1 MEGKMTFDVRTLL
14 TARPRLA
21 FLALSFILAWSIW
34 IPAGLWAPKL
44 FLPAVLLGAW
54 TPTFAAVL
62 LTAVSEGGAG
72 VRRYLSGL
80 LKWCVGLQWWL
91 VALFSIAAISYAA
104 VGIYV
109 LTGGAVPPLN
119 LPKGVSHSAWPLVA
133 AIAFV
138 INIFAGG
145 PLAEDV
151 GWRGYF
157 LPKLR
162 ETMPAFDASLLVG
175 VVWVIW
181 HAPMFLFPQ
190 GGQVVGFMPFP
201 AFALMTIAWSV
212 FMAWVY
218 VNTQSILM
226 AVLFHAAIN
235 TTLGTFGV
243 LGRGALGQ
251 STETLAPV
259 YLNIAVS
266 WAAVLLIL
274 VMFGR
279 DLTRRPRAAVGGRSG
294 VAPALG

>member
-1 MEGKMTFDVRTLL
+1 MMFDVRTLL

-21 FLALSFILAWSIW
+21 FITLSFLLAWSIW
-34 IPAGLWAPKL
+34 IPAGLWAHKL
-44 FLPAVLLGAW
+44 FLPAVLVGAW

-62 LTAVSEGGAG
+62 LTAVSDGAAG
-72 VRRYLSGL
+72 VRHYLSGL
-80 LKWCVGLQWWL
+80 LKWRVGLRWWL
-91 VALFSIAAISYAA
+91 VTLFSIAAISYVAI
-104 VGIYV
+104 GIYV
-109 LTGGAVPPLN
+109 LMGGAVPPLN

-162 ETMPAFDASLLVG
+162 ESMPAFDASLLVG
-175 VVWVIW
+175 VVWVVW
-181 HAPMFLFPQ
+181 HAPMFLFSQ

-201 AFALMTIAWSV
+201 AFALMTMAWSV
-212 FMAWVY
+212 FMAFVY

-226 AVLFHAAIN
+226 AVLYHAAIN

-251 STETLAPV
+251 STESLTPV
-259 YLNIAVS
+259 WLHIAVA
-266 WAAVLLIL
+266 WATVLAI
-274 VMFGR
+274 VVVFGR
-279 DLTRRPRAAVGGRSG
+279 DFTRRPRTAADERGGAQPVLS
-294 VAPALG
+294 

>member
-1 MEGKMTFDVRTLL
+1 MNPEFRTK
-14 TARPRLA
+14 TWPRVA
-21 FLALSFILAWSIW
+21 FVVLSFVLAWSIW

-54 TPTFAAVL
+54 TPTLAGVA
-62 LTAVSEGGAG
+62 LTAITDGVPG
-72 VRRYLSGL
+72 VRRYLAGL
-80 LKWCVGLQWWL
+80 LKWRVGLQWWL
-91 VALFSIAAISYAA
+91 VTLFSIAAISYAA
-104 VGIYV
+104 IGIYV
-109 LTGGAVPPLN
+109 LMGGTVPPLN
-119 LPKGVSHSAWPLVA
+119 LPKGIPQSAWPLVA

-138 INIFAGG
+138 VNIFVGG

-181 HAPMFLFPQ
+181 HAPMFFFPS

-226 AVLFHAAIN
+226 AVLYHAAIN

-251 STETLAPV
+251 STDDLMPV
-259 YLNIAVS
+259 YLHIATA
-266 WAAVLLIL
+266 WTAVLLIL
-274 VMFGR
+274 LVFGR
-279 DLTRRPRAAVGGRSG
+279 DLTRRPRAAVGERSRAARVG
-294 VAPALG
+294 AR